1 MLPAI
6 PIMTDYIVIIPD
18 EHYQILNFRQDNLPG
33 VAVINS
39 ALKTFE
45 PRIVFNWHL
54 SIMFDLEDLID
65 NGMPSR
71 NEREIIDPYG
81 DFLDNSIKGPNK
93 EKPNA
98 LFLARITWNNT
109 RELIWRVCDPEIVH
123 KYLEQIISDNSSPRQ
138 FDYRIDPDD
147 EWKLTEWHLKDWP

>member
-1 MLPAI
+1 
-6 PIMTDYIVIIPD
+6 MTEYIVIIPD
-18 EHYQILNFRQDNLPG
+18 EGYQILNFRQDNLPG

-71 NEREIIDPYG
+71 NEREIIKQYG
-81 DFLDNSIKGPNK
+81 DFLDKSIKGPNK
-93 EKPNA
+93 EKPNS
-98 LFLARITWNNT
+98 LFLARITCNNT

-123 KYLEQIISDNSSPRQ
+123 KYLQQIISDNSSPRQ
-138 FDYRIDPDD
+138 FDYRIDSDN
-147 EWKLTEWHLKDWP
+147 EWKLTEWYLKDWP